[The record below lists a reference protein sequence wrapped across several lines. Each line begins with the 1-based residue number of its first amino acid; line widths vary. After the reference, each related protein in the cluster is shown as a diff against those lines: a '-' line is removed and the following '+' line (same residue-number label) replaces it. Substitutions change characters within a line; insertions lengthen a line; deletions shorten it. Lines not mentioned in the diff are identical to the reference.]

1 MDTVY
6 RMLAEL
12 RRWKKAKTAA
22 ALPYSLPPPK
32 FKLFDSLAAEVRLMV
47 YRYLFTDLLTPED
60 RQMESR
66 YDNDKSSIPL
76 VMLIKR
82 YTLYKRFWSSGNWMY
97 ADENFQ
103 LQFETARAM
112 LHLNKQT
119 RNEVATCL
127 FECVTFYTQTYGVVR
142 RFEKLLTPTAKSL
155 IRHVKIRITYRTKKL
170 CEALQQFD
178 GLQDLI
184 LTECRRTSNEEA
196 SGSAWVPQHL
206 HALRAIRKALP
217 ALTDAYH
224 TEPDR
229 YSNTEVK
236 LTCLRRI
243 GSQFTNFD
251 IEEEYQ
257 KWMAAKR
264 GKRGRSE

>member
-1 MDTVY
+1 MRCCLKCSLFVHCASVIYLCIFFDHSASYFLRLPSIQVENTTRSKSNMDTVY

-155 IRHVKIRITYRTKKL
+155 IRHVKI
-170 CEALQQFD
+170 
-178 GLQDLI
+178 
-184 LTECRRTSNEEA
+184 
-196 SGSAWVPQHL
+196 
-206 HALRAIRKALP
+206 
-217 ALTDAYH
+217 
-224 TEPDR
+224 
-229 YSNTEVK
+229 
-236 LTCLRRI
+236 
-243 GSQFTNFD
+243 
-251 IEEEYQ
+251 
-257 KWMAAKR
+257 
-264 GKRGRSE
+264 